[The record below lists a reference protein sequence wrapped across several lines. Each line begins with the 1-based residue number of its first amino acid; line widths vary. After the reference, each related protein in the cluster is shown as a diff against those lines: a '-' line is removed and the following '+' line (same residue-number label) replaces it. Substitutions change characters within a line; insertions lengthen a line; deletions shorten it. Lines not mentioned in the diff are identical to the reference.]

1 MSIIQKGQLIELHY
15 DISVLEEGGESFS
28 VGSTREGEPFA
39 FIPGVMETEPPGLGA
54 ELLGKPTDF
63 CGEIILEPK
72 NAFGEAL
79 PPEQATAQ
87 VSLSSFPEGFPIEK
101 GMMFEAEVPN
111 QGIVLGT
118 IVEIQDDSAVIFY
131 GHPLAGKTIRFDVEV
146 ISTRDA
152 SDEDV
157 KRLMKQYQG

>member
-15 DISVLEEGGESFS
+15 DIYVLEEGGEAFP
-28 VGSTREGEPFA
+28 VGSTRDGEPFA
-39 FIPGVMETEPPGLGA
+39 FIPGVMETEPPGLGV
-54 ELLGKPTDF
+54 ELLGKPIDF
-63 CGEIILEPK
+63 SGEILLKPE

-87 VSLSSFPEGFPIEK
+87 VELSSFPEGFPVEK

-118 IVEIQDDSAVIFY
+118 IVEIQDNSAIIFY
-131 GHPLAGKTIRFDVEV
+131 GHPLAGKTIRFKVEI
-146 ISTRDA
+146 ISAKDA